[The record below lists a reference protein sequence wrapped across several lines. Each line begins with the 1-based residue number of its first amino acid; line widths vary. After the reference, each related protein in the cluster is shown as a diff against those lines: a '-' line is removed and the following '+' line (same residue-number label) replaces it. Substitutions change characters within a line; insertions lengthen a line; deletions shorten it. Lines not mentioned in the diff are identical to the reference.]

1 MAEVSVVRT
10 ISAEASLVARVF
22 DVLNADPAIRGAA
35 NAIIPTS
42 GRRTYSGAFPYVE
55 VGDTLGTD
63 WSVKGA
69 KGREVRISLT
79 IHDAPE
85 MLDRARDLAELCEGV
100 MDDIARD
107 AHGWRLASFV
117 FMKSMIDRSAGN
129 RWRIISDW
137 RGRLLRVN

>member
-1 MAEVSVVRT
+1 MSAAQT
-10 ISAEASLVARVF
+10 ISAEASLAARVF
-22 DVLNADPAIRGAA
+22 DVLKADPAIRDAA

-42 GRRTYSGAFPYVE
+42 GRRTYTGAFPYIE

-69 KGREVRISLT
+69 KGREVRVSII

-85 MLDRARDLAELCEGV
+85 MLDRARDLAEMCEGALE
-100 MDDIARD
+100 ILARD
-107 AHGWRLASFV
+107 EHGWRLASFV

-137 RGRLLRVN
+137 RGRLLQSA